1 MSCEW
6 NTKNKANSH
15 MSFTIHEHMAASI
28 KLFLIIKNYVNANTF

>member
-15 MSFTIHEHMAASI
+15 MSFTIHEHMASSM
-28 KLFLIIKNYVNANTF
+28 LHNNGVNANTF